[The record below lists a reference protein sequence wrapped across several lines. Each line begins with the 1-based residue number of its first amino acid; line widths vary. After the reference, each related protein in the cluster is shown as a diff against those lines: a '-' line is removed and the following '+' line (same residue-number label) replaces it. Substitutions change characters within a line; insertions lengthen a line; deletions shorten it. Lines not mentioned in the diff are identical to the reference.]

1 MSFDSLPAD
10 NRLDPFGHAALVELL
25 HVRVHLLE
33 VFGQGAVGMAPRY
46 RTELEHRLVGPRFGQ
61 TVIIHAR
68 EFVKL
73 LPRDHECGQVGSVNG
88 EKHHG
93 E

>member
-1 MSFDSLPAD
+1 MSFDNLPAD
-10 NRLDPFGHAALVELL
+10 NRLDPFGHAAFVELL

-68 EFVKL
+68 KFVKL